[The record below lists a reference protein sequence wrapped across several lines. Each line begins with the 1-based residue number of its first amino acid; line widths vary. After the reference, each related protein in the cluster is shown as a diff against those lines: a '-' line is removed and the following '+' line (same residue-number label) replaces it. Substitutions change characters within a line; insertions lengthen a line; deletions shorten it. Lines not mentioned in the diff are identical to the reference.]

1 MTNVVFNPPY
11 NSLRRLGQT
20 DFSSAPAPAPA
31 TPVAVVPA
39 PAAVAPAPASA
50 PGGINYDKGVVSLS
64 PAGLI
69 VGGVV
74 AVGLALAVANAFSKR

>member
-1 MTNVVFNPPY
+1 MNSVVFHPPY
-11 NSLRRLGQT
+11 NSLSRLGQT
-20 DFSSAPAPAPA
+20 DFSSAPVAAPAA
-31 TPVAVVPA
+31 PVAVVPA
-39 PAAVAPAPASA
+39 PAAVPMVPAS
-50 PGGINYDKGVVSLS
+50 GINYDRGVVSLS

>member
-11 NSLRRLGQT
+11 NSLSRLGQT
-20 DFSSAPAPAPA
+20 DFSSAPVPAPA
-31 TPVAVVPA
+31 VPVAVVPA
-39 PAAVAPAPASA
+39 PAAVAPAPAS
-50 PGGINYDKGVVSLS
+50 GINYDKGVVSLS

-74 AVGLALAVANAFSKR
+74 VVGLALTVASAFSKR